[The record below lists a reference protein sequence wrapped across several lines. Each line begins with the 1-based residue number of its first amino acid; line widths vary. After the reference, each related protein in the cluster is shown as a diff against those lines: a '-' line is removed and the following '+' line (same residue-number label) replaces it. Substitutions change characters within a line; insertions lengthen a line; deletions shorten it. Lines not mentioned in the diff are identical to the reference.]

1 MPTYFTE
8 KIVII
13 VNTTNSYLIVVFTK
27 FIFRVIKEVMMKK
40 SGLVFMLLAGVA
52 VMSTACTSSET
63 TQAPETTQVAPQ
75 ADQQQSA
82 QSSTVDPTQQ
92 GTAVEG
98 DATIQQ
104 SQPNQAIQDPTL
116 GEHPS
121 AQ

>member
-1 MPTYFTE
+1 
-8 KIVII
+8 
-13 VNTTNSYLIVVFTK
+13 
-27 FIFRVIKEVMMKK
+27 MKK
-40 SGLVFMLLAGVA
+40 SGLIFMLLAGVA

-63 TQAPETTQVAPQ
+63 TQAPETTQSAPMSS

-82 QSSTVDPTQQ
+82 QTATVDPTQQ

-104 SQPNQAIQDPTL
+104 SQPAQATNDPSL
-116 GEHPS
+116 VEQPS

>member
-1 MPTYFTE
+1 
-8 KIVII
+8 
-13 VNTTNSYLIVVFTK
+13 
-27 FIFRVIKEVMMKK
+27 MKK
-40 SGLVFMLLAGVA
+40 SGLIFMLLAGVA

-63 TQAPETTQVAPQ
+63 TKAPETTQTAPVA

-98 DATIQQ
+98 DAGIQQ
-104 SQPNQAIQDPTL
+104 SQAPQASDDSSLEQQ
-116 GEHPS
+116 PS

>member
-1 MPTYFTE
+1 
-8 KIVII
+8 
-13 VNTTNSYLIVVFTK
+13 
-27 FIFRVIKEVMMKK
+27 MKK

-63 TQAPETTQVAPQ
+63 TKAPETTQVAPQ